1 MNDATQ
7 ENKVLAVGV
16 GGLTEGKPSLG
27 VQRSGRSW
35 IWEESYLNLQGKGDH
50 MDTHIT
56 GI

>member
-1 MNDATQ
+1 MEPSQ

-16 GGLTEGKPSLG
+16 EGLTEGKPSLG